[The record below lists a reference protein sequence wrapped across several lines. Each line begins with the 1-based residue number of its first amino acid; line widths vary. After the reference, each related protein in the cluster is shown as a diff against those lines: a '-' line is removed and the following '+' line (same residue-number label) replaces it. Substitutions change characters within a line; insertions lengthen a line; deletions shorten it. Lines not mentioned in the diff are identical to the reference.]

1 MGRAKAEQPMTEA
14 QIRAELEALHRQC
27 KTLAGDRDPMAQVA
41 LAQKRKQI
49 GKLEARLLNPTPSP
63 EPSPQPPPPPWSL
76 DALEAQRKAD
86 QDEPAAPR
94 PAPAEPEPEPGP
106 EPIDLG
112 PVEIGIR
119 EEDEEKEPAPAPTAN
134 AAPTSQVRRYRKILT
149 TVYLN
154 PEQDHGLR
162 VLSEQTGV
170 PVAALIRRGIDA
182 VLAEPDLGAPRVAPR
197 GSRVTELE
205 RCLEWVSGRL
215 AGVRPHLPAITDKA
229 DLAGLDEMARRIALA
244 LGRA

>member
-1 MGRAKAEQPMTEA
+1 MTEA

-86 QDEPAAPR
+86 Q
-94 PAPAEPEPEPGP
+94 
-106 EPIDLG
+106 
-112 PVEIGIR
+112 
-119 EEDEEKEPAPAPTAN
+119 EDEEKEPAPAPTAN

-170 PVAALIRRGIDA
+170 PVAEYIRRGIDA